1 MMVEKAG
8 ITVNLNHIL
17 TEKRNPQ
24 TLNIDELSSLEI
36 VKKINEEDH
45 QVPQAINKV
54 LPVIALLVDE
64 IVSAFKQGGRLIYIG
79 AGTSGRLGVLDAS
92 ECVPTFGTP
101 AEQVIGIIAGGDKAL
116 RHALEGAE
124 DNKKQAIE
132 DLKAINLSNK
142 DILVG
147 IAASGR
153 TPYTLSALAYANG
166 LGTVTGCVVNSPQSP
181 MEQEAKYAIVA
192 ESGPEVVTGSTRMKA
207 GTAQKLVLNML
218 TTASMIQIG
227 KVYSN
232 LMVDVQPTNDK
243 LVQRAKNIIAELT
256 GVSPEEAAE
265 SLQTYKTPKAAI
277 LALLTS
283 TEGDE
288 VHRLL
293 DKHDGHLKKAI
304 GEAMEQQIKD

>member
-1 MMVEKAG
+1 M
-8 ITVNLNHIL
+8 NLNHIL

-153 TPYTLSALAYANG
+153 TPYTLSALAYANS

-181 MEQEAKYAIVA
+181 MEQEANYAIVA

-256 GVSPEEAAE
+256 GVSSEEAAE

-304 GEAMEQQIKD
+304 GEAMKQQTKD

>member
-1 MMVEKAG
+1 M
-8 ITVNLNHIL
+8 NLNHIL

-64 IVSAFKQGGRLIYIG
+64 IVSAFKQDGRLIYIG

-153 TPYTLSALAYANG
+153 TPYTLSALAYANS

>member
-1 MMVEKAG
+1 M
-8 ITVNLNHIL
+8 NLNHIL

-153 TPYTLSALAYANG
+153 TPYTLSALAYANS
-166 LGTVTGCVVNSPQSP
+166 LGAVTGCVVNSPQSP

-218 TTASMIQIG
+218 TTASMVQIG

-304 GEAMEQQIKD
+304 GEAMEQQTKD

>member
-1 MMVEKAG
+1 
-8 ITVNLNHIL
+8 VNLNHIL

-153 TPYTLSALAYANG
+153 TPYTLSALAYANS

-304 GEAMEQQIKD
+304 GEAMEQPTKD

>member
-1 MMVEKAG
+1 M
-8 ITVNLNHIL
+8 NLNHIL
-17 TEKRNPQ
+17 TEKRNLQ

-153 TPYTLSALAYANG
+153 TPYTLSALAYANS
-166 LGTVTGCVVNSPQSP
+166 LRTVTGCVVNSPQSP

-256 GVSPEEAAE
+256 GVSSEEAAE

-304 GEAMEQQIKD
+304 GEAMEQQTKD

>member
-1 MMVEKAG
+1 
-8 ITVNLNHIL
+8 VNLNHIL

-153 TPYTLSALAYANG
+153 TPYTLSALAYANS

-304 GEAMEQQIKD
+304 GEAMKQQTKD

>member
-1 MMVEKAG
+1 M
-8 ITVNLNHIL
+8 NLNHIL

-153 TPYTLSALAYANG
+153 TPYTLSALAYANS
-166 LGTVTGCVVNSPQSP
+166 LGAVTGCVVNSPQSP

-265 SLQTYKTPKAAI
+265 SLKTYKTPKAAI

-304 GEAMEQQIKD
+304 GEAMEQPNKD

>member
-1 MMVEKAG
+1 M
-8 ITVNLNHIL
+8 NLNHIL

-101 AEQVIGIIAGGDKAL
+101 AEQVVGIIAGGDKAL

-153 TPYTLSALAYANG
+153 TPYTLSALAYANS
-166 LGTVTGCVVNSPQSP
+166 LGAVTGCVVNSPQSA
-181 MEQEAKYAIVA
+181 MEQEANYAIVA

-256 GVSPEEAAE
+256 GVSSEEAAE

-283 TEGDE
+283 IEGDE

-293 DKHDGHLKKAI
+293 AKHDGHLKKAI
-304 GEAMEQQIKD
+304 EEAKEQQTKD

>member
-1 MMVEKAG
+1 M
-8 ITVNLNHIL
+8 NLNHIL

-36 VKKINEEDH
+36 IKKINEEDH

-153 TPYTLSALAYANG
+153 TPYTLSALAYANS
-166 LGTVTGCVVNSPQSP
+166 LGAVTGCVVNSPQSP

-256 GVSPEEAAE
+256 GVSSEEAAE

-304 GEAMEQQIKD
+304 GEAMKQQTKD

>member
-1 MMVEKAG
+1 
-8 ITVNLNHIL
+8 VNLNHIL

-153 TPYTLSALAYANG
+153 TPYTLSALAYANS
-166 LGTVTGCVVNSPQSP
+166 LGAVTGCVVNSPQSP

-265 SLQTYKTPKAAI
+265 SLKTYKTPKAAI

-304 GEAMEQQIKD
+304 GEAMEQPNKD

>member
-1 MMVEKAG
+1 MD
-8 ITVNLNHIL
+8 LNHIL

-36 VKKINEEDH
+36 VKKINKEDH

-132 DLKAINLSNK
+132 DLESINLSNK

-153 TPYTLSALAYANG
+153 TPYTLSALAYANS

-293 DKHDGHLKKAI
+293 DKYDGHLKKAI

>member
-1 MMVEKAG
+1 M
-8 ITVNLNHIL
+8 NLNHIL

-153 TPYTLSALAYANG
+153 TPYTLSALAYANS
-166 LGTVTGCVVNSPQSP
+166 LGAVTGCVVNSPQSP

-256 GVSPEEAAE
+256 GVSSEEAAE

-304 GEAMEQQIKD
+304 GEAMKQQTKD

>member
-1 MMVEKAG
+1 
-8 ITVNLNHIL
+8 VNLNHIL

-153 TPYTLSALAYANG
+153 TPYTLSALAYANS

-283 TEGDE
+283 IEGDK
-288 VHRLL
+288 VHQLL

>member
-1 MMVEKAG
+1 M
-8 ITVNLNHIL
+8 NLNHIL

-132 DLKAINLSNK
+132 DLKAINLSNE

-153 TPYTLSALAYANG
+153 TPYTLSALAHANS

-293 DKHDGHLKKAI
+293 NKHDGHLKKAI
-304 GEAMEQQIKD
+304 GEAMEQPTKD

>member
-1 MMVEKAG
+1 
-8 ITVNLNHIL
+8 VNLNHIL

-153 TPYTLSALAYANG
+153 TPYTLSALAYANS
-166 LGTVTGCVVNSPQSP
+166 LGAVTGCVVNSPQSP

-243 LVQRAKNIIAELT
+243 LVQRAKNIITELT

-304 GEAMEQQIKD
+304 GEAMEQPTKD

>member
-1 MMVEKAG
+1 
-8 ITVNLNHIL
+8 VNLNHIL

-153 TPYTLSALAYANG
+153 TPYTLSALAYANS
-166 LGTVTGCVVNSPQSP
+166 LGAVTGCVVNSPQSP

-256 GVSPEEAAE
+256 GVSPEESAE

-304 GEAMEQQIKD
+304 GEAMEQPTKD

>member
-1 MMVEKAG
+1 
-8 ITVNLNHIL
+8 VNLNHIL

-36 VKKINEEDH
+36 VKKINEEDY

-153 TPYTLSALAYANG
+153 TPYTLSALAYANS

>member
-1 MMVEKAG
+1 M
-8 ITVNLNHIL
+8 NLNHIL

-92 ECVPTFGTP
+92 EGVPTFGTP

-153 TPYTLSALAYANG
+153 TPYTLSALAYANS
-166 LGTVTGCVVNSPQSP
+166 LGAVTGCVVNSPQSP

-288 VHRLL
+288 MHRLL

-304 GEAMEQQIKD
+304 GEAMEQPTKD

>member
-1 MMVEKAG
+1 M
-8 ITVNLNHIL
+8 NLNHIL

>member
-1 MMVEKAG
+1 M
-8 ITVNLNHIL
+8 NLNHIL

-45 QVPQAINKV
+45 KVPQAINKV

-132 DLKAINLSNK
+132 DLKSINLSNK

-153 TPYTLSALAYANG
+153 TPYTLSALAYANS

-293 DKHDGHLKKAI
+293 DKYDGHLKKAI

>member
-1 MMVEKAG
+1 
-8 ITVNLNHIL
+8 VNLNHIL

-153 TPYTLSALAYANG
+153 TPYTLSALAYANS

-283 TEGDE
+283 IEGDK

>member
-1 MMVEKAG
+1 M
-8 ITVNLNHIL
+8 NLNHIL

-45 QVPQAINKV
+45 QVPHAINKV
-54 LPVIALLVDE
+54 LPVISLLVDE

-124 DNKKQAIE
+124 DNKEKAIE

-153 TPYTLSALAYANG
+153 TPYTLSALGYANS
-166 LGTVTGCVVNSPQSP
+166 LGAVTGCVVNSPQSA

-283 TEGDE
+283 TEGDD

>member
-1 MMVEKAG
+1 M
-8 ITVNLNHIL
+8 NLNHIL

-153 TPYTLSALAYANG
+153 TPYTLSALAYANS

-283 TEGDE
+283 IEGDK

>member
-1 MMVEKAG
+1 
-8 ITVNLNHIL
+8 VNLNHIL

-36 VKKINEEDH
+36 VKKINEEDY

-153 TPYTLSALAYANG
+153 TPYTLSALAYANS

-304 GEAMEQQIKD
+304 GEAMEQQTKD

>member
-1 MMVEKAG
+1 MC
-8 ITVNLNHIL
+8 T
-17 TEKRNPQ
+17 
-24 TLNIDELSSLEI
+24 NIRYTCRTS
-36 VKKINEEDH
+36 NWDH
-45 QVPQAINKV
+45 
-54 LPVIALLVDE
+54 
-64 IVSAFKQGGRLIYIG
+64 SR
-79 AGTSGRLGVLDAS
+79 
-92 ECVPTFGTP
+92 
-101 AEQVIGIIAGGDKAL
+101 GDQAL

-153 TPYTLSALAYANG
+153 TPYTLSALAYANS
-166 LGTVTGCVVNSPQSP
+166 LGAVTGCVVNSPQSP

-304 GEAMEQQIKD
+304 GEAMEQPTKD

>member
-1 MMVEKAG
+1 
-8 ITVNLNHIL
+8 VNLNHIL

-36 VKKINEEDH
+36 VKKINEEDY

-153 TPYTLSALAYANG
+153 TPYTLSALAYANS

-304 GEAMEQQIKD
+304 GEAMEQPTKD

>member
-1 MMVEKAG
+1 MD
-8 ITVNLNHIL
+8 LNHIL

-153 TPYTLSALAYANG
+153 TPYTLSALAYANS

-304 GEAMEQQIKD
+304 GEAMEQPTKD

>member
-1 MMVEKAG
+1 M
-8 ITVNLNHIL
+8 NLNHIL

-45 QVPQAINKV
+45 QVPHAINKV

-153 TPYTLSALAYANG
+153 TPYTLSALAYANS

-256 GVSPEEAAE
+256 GVSPEEAAG

-283 TEGDE
+283 IEADE

>member
-1 MMVEKAG
+1 M
-8 ITVNLNHIL
+8 TVNLNHIL

-153 TPYTLSALAYANG
+153 TPYTLSALAYANS
-166 LGTVTGCVVNSPQSP
+166 LGAVTGCVVNSPQSP

-304 GEAMEQQIKD
+304 GEAMEQPTKD

>member
-1 MMVEKAG
+1 M
-8 ITVNLNHIL
+8 NLNHIL

-45 QVPQAINKV
+45 QVPHAINKV

-132 DLKAINLSNK
+132 DLKVINLSNK

-153 TPYTLSALAYANG
+153 TPYTLSALAYANS

-283 TEGDE
+283 IEADE

>member
-1 MMVEKAG
+1 M
-8 ITVNLNHIL
+8 NLNHIL

-132 DLKAINLSNK
+132 DLKAINLSNE

-153 TPYTLSALAYANG
+153 TPYTLSALAYANS

-288 VHRLL
+288 VHRMLN
-293 DKHDGHLKKAI
+293 KHDGHLKKAI
-304 GEAMEQQIKD
+304 GEAMEQPTKD

>member
-1 MMVEKAG
+1 M
-8 ITVNLNHIL
+8 NLNHIL

-116 RHALEGAE
+116 RYALEGAE

-153 TPYTLSALAYANG
+153 TPYTLSALAYANS

-283 TEGDE
+283 IEGDK

>member
-1 MMVEKAG
+1 M
-8 ITVNLNHIL
+8 NLNHIL

-153 TPYTLSALAYANG
+153 TPYTLSALAYANS

-256 GVSPEEAAE
+256 GVSSEEAAE

-304 GEAMEQQIKD
+304 GEAMKQETKD

>member
-1 MMVEKAG
+1 M
-8 ITVNLNHIL
+8 NLNHIL

-153 TPYTLSALAYANG
+153 TPYTLSALAYANS

-256 GVSPEEAAE
+256 GVSSEEAAE

-283 TEGDE
+283 IEDDE

>member
-1 MMVEKAG
+1 M
-8 ITVNLNHIL
+8 
-17 TEKRNPQ
+17 
-24 TLNIDELSSLEI
+24 
-36 VKKINEEDH
+36 
-45 QVPQAINKV
+45 
-54 LPVIALLVDE
+54 
-64 IVSAFKQGGRLIYIG
+64 
-79 AGTSGRLGVLDAS
+79 
-92 ECVPTFGTP
+92 
-101 AEQVIGIIAGGDKAL
+101 
-116 RHALEGAE
+116 
-124 DNKKQAIE
+124 
-132 DLKAINLSNK
+132 KAINLSNK

-153 TPYTLSALAYANG
+153 TPYTLSALAYANS
-166 LGTVTGCVVNSPQSP
+166 LGAVTGCVVNSPQSP

-293 DKHDGHLKKAI
+293 DKHDGHLKKPS
-304 GEAMEQQIKD
+304 EKQWNSRLKIKS

>member
-1 MMVEKAG
+1 M
-8 ITVNLNHIL
+8 NLNHIL

-64 IVSAFKQGGRLIYIG
+64 IVSAFKQDGRLIYIG

-153 TPYTLSALAYANG
+153 TPYTLSALAYANS

-256 GVSPEEAAE
+256 GVSSEEAAE

-304 GEAMEQQIKD
+304 GEAMKQQTKD

>member
-1 MMVEKAG
+1 
-8 ITVNLNHIL
+8 VNLNHIL

-45 QVPQAINKV
+45 QVPHAINKV

-124 DNKKQAIE
+124 DNKEKAIE

-153 TPYTLSALAYANG
+153 TPYTLSALGYANS
-166 LGTVTGCVVNSPQSP
+166 LGAVTGCVVNSPQSA

-283 TEGDE
+283 TEGDD

>member
-1 MMVEKAG
+1 M
-8 ITVNLNHIL
+8 NLNHIL

-142 DILVG
+142 DIVVG

-153 TPYTLSALAYANG
+153 TPYTLSALAYANS
-166 LGTVTGCVVNSPQSP
+166 LGAVTGCVVNSPQSP

-256 GVSPEEAAE
+256 GVSSEEAAE

-304 GEAMEQQIKD
+304 GEAMKQQTKD

>member
-1 MMVEKAG
+1 M
-8 ITVNLNHIL
+8 NLNHIL

-124 DNKKQAIE
+124 DNNC
-132 DLKAINLSNK
+132 LL
-142 DILVG
+142 
-147 IAASGR
+147 
-153 TPYTLSALAYANG
+153 YT
-166 LGTVTGCVVNSPQSP
+166 SPSP
-181 MEQEAKYAIVA
+181 RD
-192 ESGPEVVTGSTRMKA
+192 S
-207 GTAQKLVLNML
+207 
-218 TTASMIQIG
+218 
-227 KVYSN
+227 
-232 LMVDVQPTNDK
+232 
-243 LVQRAKNIIAELT
+243 
-256 GVSPEEAAE
+256 
-265 SLQTYKTPKAAI
+265 
-277 LALLTS
+277 
-283 TEGDE
+283 
-288 VHRLL
+288 
-293 DKHDGHLKKAI
+293 
-304 GEAMEQQIKD
+304 

>member
-1 MMVEKAG
+1 M
-8 ITVNLNHIL
+8 NLNHIL

-153 TPYTLSALAYANG
+153 TPYTLSALAYANS

-243 LVQRAKNIIAELT
+243 LVQRAKNIIEELT

-277 LALLTS
+277 LAFLTA

-304 GEAMEQQIKD
+304 GEAMEQPNKD